1 MTKGSVYVEIQEGRA
16 IKTVIDANGGEILNM
31 LVALTAACATAMLKR
46 GVPEI
51 EVENCIHTTTGA
63 ALAEA
68 KAEAKTWE

>member
-1 MTKGSVYVEIQEGRA
+1 MKKGSIYAEIQEGGA

-51 EVENCIHTTTGA
+51 EVEGCIHAIAGA
-63 ALAEA
+63 GLAEA
-68 KAEAKTWE
+68 KEEAKTWE